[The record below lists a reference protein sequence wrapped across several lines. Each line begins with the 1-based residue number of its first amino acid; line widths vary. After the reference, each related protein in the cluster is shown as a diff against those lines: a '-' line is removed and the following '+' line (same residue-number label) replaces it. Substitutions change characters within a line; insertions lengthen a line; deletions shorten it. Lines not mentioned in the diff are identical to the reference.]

1 MSPVVV
7 KAIKETNWTVVSV
20 VGGAALTAITF
31 FASIKSDIR
40 DLTTQ
45 LEAYHVNQI
54 ETDRKLDKLYDYFF
68 DNQLNKGKP

>member
-1 MSPVVV
+1 MTPVVS
-7 KAIKETNWTVVSV
+7 KAIKETNWTVISV
-20 VGGAALTAITF
+20 VGGAAITAITF

-45 LEAYHVNQI
+45 LEAYHINQI

-68 DNQLNKGKP
+68 DNTLNKGKP